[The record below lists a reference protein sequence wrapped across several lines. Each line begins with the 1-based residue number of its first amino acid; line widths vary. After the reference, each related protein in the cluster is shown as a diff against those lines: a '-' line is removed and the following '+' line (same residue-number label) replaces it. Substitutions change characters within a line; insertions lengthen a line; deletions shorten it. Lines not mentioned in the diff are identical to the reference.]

1 VLRSIVALVLLLS
14 LALVAPAASS
24 SSVAACA
31 ASPVA
36 TPVST
41 PASAFLLTVTDDLG
55 RQVTIPALPQR
66 IVSLAPSNTEIL
78 FALGLDDRVAA
89 VDAWSDYPPEAQE
102 KPEVGDYVNPDLE
115 QIVAIEP
122 DLVLAT
128 AVHEA
133 TVLPQLEDLQIPTVV
148 LEPTTLDEILADIEL
163 VGEAAG
169 VGDTATALV
178 CAFENRVD
186 VVESAVAG
194 APAPRIFFEL
204 SPDLFTAGEGSFV
217 DDLITRAG
225 GDNIVAGELGPWPQ
239 ISAEAL
245 IAADP
250 EVILLADHEAGV
262 TPELVRARPGW
273 QEVSAVRED
282 RIVTLDSDLFARPGP
297 RLVDGLEEIARALH
311 PDRFP

>member
-1 VLRSIVALVLLLS
+1 LLLL

-24 SSVAACA
+24 SSAAACA

-36 TPVST
+36 TPVSA
-41 PASAFLLTVTDDLG
+41 PASAFPLTVTDDLG
-55 RQVTIPALPQR
+55 RQVTIPAPPQR

-78 FALGLDDRVAA
+78 FALGLDERVVA
-89 VDAWSDYPPEAQE
+89 VDAWSDYPPAAQE

-115 QIVAIEP
+115 QIVAINP

-133 TVLPQLEDLQIPTVV
+133 TVLPQLEDLRIPTVV
-148 LEPTTLDEILADIEL
+148 LEPTTLDEVLADIAL

-169 VGDTATALV
+169 VGDTATALI
-178 CAFENRVD
+178 CAFEDRVAA
-186 VVESAVAG
+186 VESAVAG
-194 APAPRIFFEL
+194 ASAPRVFFEL
-204 SPDLFTAGEGSFV
+204 GPELYTAGPGSFV
-217 DDLITRAG
+217 DDLIARAG
-225 GDNIVAGELGPWPQ
+225 GENIVAEGQGPWPQ
-239 ISAEAL
+239 MSAEAL
-245 IAADP
+245 ITADP

-262 TPELVRARPGW
+262 TPESVKARPGW

-282 RIVTLDSDLFARPGP
+282 RIVTLDSDLVARPGP